1 MKLEFKKQTELIN
14 TMYQK
19 VKLLLIKLIKQ
30 KLKQNESNNTK
41 KNIENRYVAK
51 TQSPIASVSL
61 ITKAIDSLVGFYEDI
76 STPAHIFAVNRP
88 ATILANRRYILADN
102 FDVTKATSYIECLR
116 QKKNICINILVK
128 FERNILKVDALP
140 MRSMIL
146 THLAKSMSHRFHLL
160 KIQSIS
166 RPHPGRL
173 LWHSQHSRW
182 KPRPT

>member
-1 MKLEFKKQTELIN
+1 
-14 TMYQK
+14 MYQK

-61 ITKAIDSLVGFYEDI
+61 ITEAINSLVGFNEDI
-76 STPAHIFAVNRP
+76 STPAHIFAINRP
-88 ATILANRRYILADN
+88 ATILANRRYILADDFN
-102 FDVTKATSYIECLR
+102 VTKATSYIECLR
-116 QKKNICINILVK
+116 QKKNRRINMSYILREISK
-128 FERNILKVDALP
+128 KVDALP